1 MRALPCTTTKPRGFT
16 SPREIARERSRV
28 GCSRVQAARVT
39 SGSSPTPTTTLSS
52 SRAHER
58 RASSAAGASARADF
72 RSEVLQVRYDPCSG
86 LLGKLTLL
94 DPSSTRGNGLP
105 DHPRT
110 RGAGVDRTRRRTRAR
125 ASLPH
130 PRMVGESGARLSTAS
145 PAYHSQLTAYH
156 SPSGPTYL
164 LINRPGRPTYLFK
177 SIGR

>member
-1 MRALPCTTTKPRGFT
+1 MPNLPHSHKRTQRTYLLFNHPGGGVGVSWT
-16 SPREIARERSRV
+16 SPRFSAYKTVLLAKAKIKQKGKVPLGEMA
-28 GCSRVQAARVT
+28 CSIQKGKVPLGEMA
-39 SGSSPTPTTTLSS
+39 
-52 SRAHER
+52 
-58 RASSAAGASARADF
+58 
-72 RSEVLQVRYDPCSG
+72 CSIQ
-86 LLGKLTLL
+86 
-94 DPSSTRGNGLP
+94 SSTRGNGLP

-145 PAYHSQLTAYH
+145 PAYHPQLTAYH